1 MIEAKNLTMFYGPT
15 CAVDSVSFNVAE
27 KEIVGFL
34 GPNGAGKTTL
44 MRMLTTFIHPTRGTA
59 VINGVDILTDPLA
72 ARRQLGYLPE
82 TPPLY
87 TDMRVEDYLTFIGNS
102 RGLNGATL

>member
-1 MIEAKNLTMFYGPT
+1 MVYGFVK
-15 CAVDSVSFNVAE
+15 AVDDVSFKINE
-27 KEIVGFL
+27 KEVVGFL

-44 MRMLTTFIHPTRGTA
+44 MRILTTFIHPTRGTA
-59 VINGVDILTDPLA
+59 LIGGVDILKDPIA

-87 TDMRVEDYLTFIGNS
+87 TDMRVDEYISFIGHA
-102 RGLNGATL
+102 RGLKGKTLQARKD